1 MYRKTIY
8 EKYLTSDNYKDFDE
22 ISEQFETE
30 MHIDQ
35 SIIKALPKDKK
46 SKIIDI
52 GCGYGRW
59 LRYLQKSGYENI
71 TGVDVGEE
79 QNRFLS
85 QKKIPVIESDI
96 INYLETTKDRFDVV
110 TCFDV
115 LEHFNKNEIVEL
127 LPLVKNI
134 LTDRGVLII
143 RVPNGEAMFKGG
155 IMYGDFT
162 HETFFTQRSLKQIL
176 SITGFSEVKTYS
188 LRPIKHG
195 LKSTIRHYGFC
206 CYEIIYRVGILFETG
221 SAANY
226 IATQNFL
233 AVIKN
238 NR

>member
-1 MYRKTIY
+1 MYRKKIY
-8 EKYLTSDNYKDFDE
+8 EKYLTSDNYENFDE
-22 ISEQFETE
+22 ITKQFETE
-30 MHIDQ
+30 MHVD
-35 SIIKALPKDKK
+35 SNIIKALPRDKK

-52 GCGYGRW
+52 GCGFGRW
-59 LRYLQKSGYENI
+59 LRYLQKNGYENI

-79 QNRFLS
+79 QNRFLN
-85 QKKIPVIESDI
+85 QKKITVIKSDI
-96 INYLETTKDRFDVV
+96 INYLKTTKDRFDVA

-115 LEHFNKNEIVEL
+115 LEHFNKNEILEL

-134 LTDRGVLII
+134 LRNEGVLII

-162 HETFFTQRSLKQIL
+162 HETFFTQRSLKQVL
-176 SITGFSEVKTYS
+176 SITGFSEVKTYP

-221 SAANY
+221 SAVNY

-233 AVIKN
+233 AVIKK
-238 NR
+238 